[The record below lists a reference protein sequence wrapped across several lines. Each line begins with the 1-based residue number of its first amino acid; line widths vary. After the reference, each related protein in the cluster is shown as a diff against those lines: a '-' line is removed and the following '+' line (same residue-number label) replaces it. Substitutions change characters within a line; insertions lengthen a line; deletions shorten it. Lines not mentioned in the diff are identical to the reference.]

1 MWAATCEGGVG
12 LAGPED
18 FTGAQG
24 AASGAGDDTDA
35 LRRRARREVVRLL
48 RVQLERDERELA
60 RLRDAAERTAARVEN
75 VRGWLQRQ
83 KDLP

>member
-1 MWAATCEGGVG
+1 MWAASCEGGVG

-18 FTGAQG
+18 FTGAE
-24 AASGAGDDTDA
+24 DTDA

>member
-18 FTGAQG
+18 FTGAQ
-24 AASGAGDDTDA
+24 SGAGDDTDA